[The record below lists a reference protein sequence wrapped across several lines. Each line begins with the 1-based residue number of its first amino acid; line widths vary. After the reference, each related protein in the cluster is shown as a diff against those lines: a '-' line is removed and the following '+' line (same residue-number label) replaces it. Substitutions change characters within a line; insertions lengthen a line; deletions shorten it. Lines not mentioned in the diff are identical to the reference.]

1 MPQLAIDFDGATYD
15 AAQDKERLSSQLRKV
30 RALMYDL
37 REHTLEE
44 LASYAQCSVASA
56 SARIRD
62 LRKPRFGAFIVHRRR
77 IGKGVFG
84 YRLGMWS
91 EE

>member
-1 MPQLAIDFDGATYD
+1 MPQLAIDFDGSTYE
-15 AAQDKERLSSQLRKV
+15 AALDRERLSSQLRKV
-30 RALMYDL
+30 RALMGDL
-37 REHTLEE
+37 REHTLDE
-44 LASYAQCSVASA
+44 LAAHAQCTVASA

-62 LRKPRFGAFIVHRRR
+62 LRKPRYGGYVVHRRR

-84 YRLGMWS
+84 YRLGAWS